1 LVSISRTIF
10 ASIHELKLHI
20 SRICRSHHFKGGL
33 EMKTI
38 YKLFGQLAASAGL
51 LGIMFTAS
59 GSAMAATYNIILKGT
74 TTPSCATGAFTYTH
88 APTTAPGS
96 YPVAPSIGVSPNCL
110 TATEPTDERTF
121 NQNASVQVVLESSTT
136 PAGDQGSNVV
146 GLTGSLSTSIGSGT
160 NAVFYTITFLSGPRS
175 YSVTK
180 TTGTDGDQSVTTIV
194 SNQPYDVRNT
204 VAAVPEPETLWLA
217 LAGLSALVLSRRIRR
232 RRS

>member
-1 LVSISRTIF
+1 
-10 ASIHELKLHI
+10 
-20 SRICRSHHFKGGL
+20 
-33 EMKTI
+33 MKTI

-51 LGIMFTAS
+51 LGIMFAAS
-59 GSAMAATYNIILKGT
+59 GSAMGATYNIILKGT

-88 APTTAPGS
+88 TPTTAPGS
-96 YPVAPSIGVSPNCL
+96 YPVAPSIEVSPNCL
-110 TATEPTDERTF
+110 TATEPTVARTF

-146 GLTGSLSTSIGSGT
+146 GLTGSLSTSTIGSGI

-180 TTGTDGDQSVTTIV
+180 TTGTGGNQSMTTIV

-217 LAGLSALVLSRRIRR
+217 LAGLSALVLSRRIRH